1 MCQLQKSHK
10 KHTFACELSIMGLT
24 LEISAD
30 QLLTALL
37 QLPAEEKIRMAE
49 RLRAAA
55 AAENW
60 RTLSK
65 QLPDVP
71 EISMA
76 EIVANVKSVRKQRRQ
91 ASK

>member
-1 MCQLQKSHK
+1 
-10 KHTFACELSIMGLT
+10 MGLT

-30 QLLTALL
+30 QLLNALL

-55 AAENW
+55 AAEKW
-60 RTLSK
+60 RMLSK
-65 QLPDVP
+65 QLPDAP
-71 EISMA
+71 EISMP
-76 EIVANVKSVRKQRRQ
+76 EIVANVKAVRKQRRQ